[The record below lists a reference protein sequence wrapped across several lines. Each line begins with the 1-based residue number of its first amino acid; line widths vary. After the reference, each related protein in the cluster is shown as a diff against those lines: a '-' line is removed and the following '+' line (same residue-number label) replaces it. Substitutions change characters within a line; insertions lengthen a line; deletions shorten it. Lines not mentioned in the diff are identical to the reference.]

1 MSLGRYATVGGF
13 TTAAWRYWTGV
24 FPCVCGE
31 LAAWSRRAAAMPD
44 PVLRSL
50 ALEAHGKRGNME
62 GAAAFAAFAP
72 KKGRKT
78 AARAAVAFQAAY
90 NYLDILAEQPSEDPI
105 ANGRALHEALLV
117 CLQPDGPQASYYE
130 HADREE
136 DADYLKA
143 MVECCRTALRRLPSG
158 SLAAQAAIAGA
169 KRVIA
174 FQSFNLGELSGDHER
189 LASWGEA
196 ETPVGSGLYWWET
209 AAAGGSSLGVH
220 VLIAAATEPDLSAA
234 DATALEQAYFPW
246 IGALHSLLD
255 NVIDVSEDARTGQRS
270 LVSYYASSEEAAS
283 RMRMLAERSKALA
296 AELPNGG
303 GHVLVLAGM
312 TGLYLSAPEASVPEM
327 QTVRRE
333 VLAAVGELARP
344 TLLVFAVR
352 RCFGVVNTWVR
363 RRGRGAGEIRIG
375 SLSRA
380 RRRSRSVLESLSQ
393 TVDAT
398 TPAGQALDAAA
409 PEPELPGQANE
420 PPEQSG
426 LHGQSEPTGQPQS
439 PGQLV
444 GA

>member
-1 MSLGRYATVGGF
+1 MLIGTVSRGRYATVAGF
-13 TTAAWRYWTGV
+13 TAAAWRYWLGV
-24 FPCVCGE
+24 FPCVCAE
-31 LAAWSRRAAAMPD
+31 LGAWSRRAAAMPD

-72 KKGRKT
+72 RRGRAT

-90 NYLDILAEQPSEDPI
+90 NYLDILAEQPSDDPI
-105 ANGRALHEALLV
+105 EHGRSLHEALRS
-117 CLQPDGPQASYYE
+117 CLQPDAPHANYYE
-130 HADREE
+130 HADRDE
-136 DADYLKA
+136 DANYLQA
-143 MVECCRTALRRLPSG
+143 MVQCCRSALGRLPSG
-158 SLAAQAAIAGA
+158 NLAAGAAVAA
-169 KRVIA
+169 AERVIA
-174 FQSFNLGELSGDHER
+174 FQSFNLGELSGDHDM

-196 ETPVGSGLYWWET
+196 ETPVGSGLRWWET

-220 VLIAAATEPDLSAA
+220 VLCAAAADPKLSDA
-234 DATALEQAYFPW
+234 DAKALAQAYFPW

-255 NVIDVSEDARTGQRS
+255 NVVDVSEDARTGQRS
-270 LVSYYASSEEAAS
+270 LMSYYASGAEAAG

-296 AELPNGG
+296 SELPNGG

-327 QTVRRE
+327 QAVRRE

-363 RRGRGAGEIRIG
+363 RRGRGAGEIRSG
-375 SLSRA
+375 SLDRA

-398 TPAGQALDAAA
+398 APAEQVLDAAA
-409 PEPELPGQANE
+409 ATEPMLDATASQRGE
-420 PPEQSG
+420 PPEQPAQSG
-426 LHGQSEPTGQPQS
+426 SA
-439 PGQLV
+439 GQLV